1 MSFFC
6 TYCNVDFKRKHH
18 FNAHLL
24 TKKHLKNKNSFNEK
38 NTQQEV
44 LKKSQKKV
52 NSTPEILENSTTYAP
67 HILSANFVHS
77 LIKVKERKVAT
88 PKCVLKKNY

>member
-44 LKKSQKKV
+44 LK
-52 NSTPEILENSTTYAP
+52 N
-67 HILSANFVHS
+67 
-77 LIKVKERKVAT
+77 
-88 PKCVLKKNY
+88 LKKR